1 MKIPIISIMVLFFIS
16 SYAFSQENAF
26 AEINLKTQHSENISI
41 NQTELNFGFRIMK
54 DKNSELKSKF
64 GYTNSS
70 ISYSDTEYGND
81 DYLDQFNSLS
91 YTLEYEYAFSEKN
104 SFTIIANP
112 VANFETKIHASD
124 IYIFGGVEFTNKLA
138 ENTKVSIGIQRNTIF
153 GKPQIL
159 PTFNFNYRFKN
170 KVELDLG
177 FPNANISYSNNER
190 NTFSITNDFNGYF
203 YNTNEKIIIQ
213 NTEIEKVSW
222 SQMTTGL
229 QYKRKFNENFILE
242 FKGGY
247 DFNKKFRLN
256 NSSDNTK
263 YYFDINDGY
272 TFKLGIKYQL

>member
-1 MKIPIISIMVLFFIS
+1 MVLFFIS
-16 SYAFSQENAF
+16 SYAFSQENGF

-54 DKNSELKSKF
+54 DKNSELNSKF

-91 YTLEYEYAFSEKN
+91 YTLEYKYSFSEKN
-104 SFTIIANP
+104 SFAIIANP

-124 IYIFGGVEFTNKLA
+124 IYIFGGMEFTNKLA
-138 ENTKVSIGIQRNTIF
+138 ENAKVSIGVQRNVIF

-177 FPNANISYSNNER
+177 FPNAKISYSNNER
-190 NTFSITNDFNGYF
+190 NTFSIANDFNGYF
-203 YNTNEKIIIQ
+203 YNMNEKITIQ
-213 NTEIEKVSW
+213 NTEAERISW
-222 SQMTTGL
+222 SQMTTGF

-242 FKGGY
+242 LKGGY
-247 DFNKKFRLN
+247 DFNKKFHLN
-256 NSSDNTK
+256 DSDDNIR
-263 YYFDINDGY
+263 YDFNINDGY